1 MCKTE
6 RTSFEEA
13 TSDTLEITS
22 AANNALKRIYKNGI
36 GFKRAGIVVTNIV
49 TGNTWQMGLF
59 TDELKRKRS
68 ICLMETID
76 KINAM
81 NHATELIHVAAVTNR
96 GVDRYVRNE
105 NKSRLYTTDINDII
119 TVKAT

>member
-1 MCKTE
+1 MLQ
-6 RTSFEEA
+6 TSLQE
-13 TSDTLEITS
+13 
-22 AANNALKRIYKNGI
+22 
-36 GFKRAGIVVTNIV
+36 
-49 TGNTWQMGLF
+49 NTWQMGLF

-105 NKSRLYTTDINDII
+105 NKSRLYTTDIKRYNNSKSNVTSI
-119 TVKAT
+119 

>member
-1 MCKTE
+1 M
-6 RTSFEEA
+6 
-13 TSDTLEITS
+13 
-22 AANNALKRIYKNGI
+22 ANGAFLL
-36 GFKRAGIVVTNIV
+36 TN
-49 TGNTWQMGLF
+49 LS
-59 TDELKRKRS
+59 EKRS